1 MTKGLFR
8 LNILNHQAYTC
19 SSYKVMGIA
28 QTCTSLHRHH
38 MTVLPFEKLILS
50 ILLVFRNF
58 TSRVLTHEPKHNSPR
73 KKHL

>member
-19 SSYKVMGIA
+19 SSYKVMEC
-28 QTCTSLHRHH
+28 CTNLTALSRHH

-50 ILLVFRNF
+50 VLVDFRNF
-58 TSRVLTHEPKHNSPR
+58 THAIFEA
-73 KKHL
+73 